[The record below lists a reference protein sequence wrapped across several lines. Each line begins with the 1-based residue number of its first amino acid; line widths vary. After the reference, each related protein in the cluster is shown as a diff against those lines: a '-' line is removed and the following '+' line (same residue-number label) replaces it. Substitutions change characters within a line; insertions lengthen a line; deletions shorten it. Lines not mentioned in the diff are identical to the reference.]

1 MQHPGRS
8 SFARFV
14 GLLVLCIFTV
24 FGTSCKPRSWSDSQ
38 SPIPVTSKDPMWGD
52 RSAPVTLVLYSD
64 FQCPFCGRLVPTLE
78 QIKSTYQPKDLRIIW
93 KNEPLSFHNRAK
105 PAAEAAAGVMELKG
119 SAAFWK
125 FHDYAFKNQQALTDE
140 NFALWAKDVGVRDI
154 ARFKTNLASHKWASK
169 VDVDHDEAK
178 AAGVMG
184 TPCAFINGVK
194 LNGAQPFEKWKTVI
208 DEELTKAENERRAG
222 TPRDRIYVTMSTRNK
237 RAEPPPSVGANTD
250 TYKAPDT
257 TTVHDVP
264 VGTSPVLGNP
274 KAPVTLVVFSDFQ
287 CPFCKRIE
295 STFEE
300 LRKTYGTSIR
310 FVWKNNP
317 LPFHKNA
324 VPAANFAMEARSQKG
339 DQTFWA
345 AHDLLF
351 GEQQNLSEQT
361 LEGFAKQLGL
371 DVQKTMAAVRTEKWK
386 SVIDA
391 DKALADK
398 LEARGTPATFVNGR
412 FLTGAQPLERFKTI
426 IDEELQK
433 AKSGGL
439 GVQGGAVQP
448 KVNLAP

>member
-1 MQHPGRS
+1 MAKEKDSKSAESKPE
-8 SFARFV
+8 RFEGGGGMNTGV
-14 GLLVLCIFTV
+14 ALIGFVLCFLAGAGLMWGYDTNRMKQGGGAITADST
-24 FGTSCKPRSWSDSQ
+24 GGAAWSDDE
-38 SPIPVTSKDPMWGD
+38 SPVPVSSKDPVWGS
-52 RSAPVTLVLYSD
+52 RTAPVT
-64 FQCPFCGRLVPTLE
+64 
-78 QIKSTYQPKDLRIIW
+78 I
-93 KNEPLSFHNRAK
+93 
-105 PAAEAAAGVMELKG
+105 
-119 SAAFWK
+119 
-125 FHDYAFKNQQALTDE
+125 
-140 NFALWAKDVGVRDI
+140 
-154 ARFKTNLASHKWASK
+154 
-169 VDVDHDEAK
+169 
-178 AAGVMG
+178 
-184 TPCAFINGVK
+184 
-194 LNGAQPFEKWKTVI
+194 
-208 DEELTKAENERRAG
+208 
-222 TPRDRIYVTMSTRNK
+222 
-237 RAEPPPSVGANTD
+237 
-250 TYKAPDT
+250 
-257 TTVHDVP
+257 
-264 VGTSPVLGNP
+264 
-274 KAPVTLVVFSDFQ
+274 VVFSDFQ